1 MADGLQRTFR
11 ITFWRPWLLA
21 VAMLAVPALIAAGAF
36 ALSAQL
42 ATAARILGGLAVAA
56 ALLALPIGWAVAT
69 SRWDVDAAGIGGRD
83 SWHVYR
89 RVQWDEIRSV
99 SRMPLPGYPSVW
111 LNTTGRRW
119 ALWVPLFLT
128 DMEGFRAAVVAH
140 AGQSNPLRQ
149 ILDRAAV

>member
-1 MADGLQRTFR
+1 MADGSQRTFR

-21 VAMLAVPALIAAGAF
+21 VAMLALPALIAAGAF
-36 ALSAQL
+36 ALSGQL
-42 ATAARILGGLAVAA
+42 ATGAAILGGLAVGA

-83 SWHVYR
+83 NWHVYR
-89 RVQWDEIRSV
+89 RVRWDEIRSV
-99 SRMPLPGYPSVW
+99 SRLPLPGYSSVW

-128 DMEGFRAAVVAH
+128 DMDEFQAAVVAH
-140 AGQSNPLRQ
+140 ASQSNPLRQ
-149 ILDRAAV
+149 MLE

>member
-11 ITFWRPWLLA
+11 ITFWRPWMLA

-36 ALSAQL
+36 ALSGQL
-42 ATAARILGGLAVAA
+42 MTGARSLGGLAVAA
-56 ALLALPIGWAVAT
+56 ALLALPSGWAVAT

-83 SWHVYR
+83 SWHMYQ
-89 RVQWDEIRSV
+89 RVWWDEIQSV
-99 SRMPLPGYPSVW
+99 SRMPLPGYPAVW

-119 ALWVPLFLT
+119 ALWVPLFVT

-149 ILDRAAV
+149 LLDRAIV